1 MFVNIK
7 YVLFLLPPYT
17 ISDMYI
23 KLSRYVII
31 IATHVFRV
39 SHRVTFKYIKA
50 MEGFLLIHG
59 CCPNN
64 YKDMGYFSKV
74 LLAIR

>member
-39 SHRVTFKYIKA
+39 SDRVAFKSSRPW
-50 MEGFLLIHG
+50 MGF
-59 CCPNN
+59 C
-64 YKDMGYFSKV
+64 GYMDKKYFF
-74 LLAIR
+74 AIR